1 MIVDLSLLD
10 TTPGFNCYIQN
21 IGDSIMPFLMMFISF
36 KNCDGHGLNVVIV
49 FVLNKY
55 RYI

>member
-36 KNCDGHGLNVVIV
+36 KNWDGHGLNVVIV
-49 FVLNKY
+49 FVLIKY